1 MIQRQEEVF
10 PMAIPHPQLEE
21 PERVKSEVSPE
32 DTTSFY
38 TPGVF
43 DKRGPVIWVGIAR
56 SGLDQAPDGRI
67 LTAYKA
73 AYPLLFRW
81 TNHVALAGTK

>member
-38 TPGVF
+38 TPGEF
-43 DKRGPVIWVGIAR
+43 DRHGPVTWVGIAR
-56 SGLDQAPDGRI
+56 SGLDQAADGRI
-67 LTAYKA
+67 FTA
-73 AYPLLFRW
+73 
-81 TNHVALAGTK
+81 